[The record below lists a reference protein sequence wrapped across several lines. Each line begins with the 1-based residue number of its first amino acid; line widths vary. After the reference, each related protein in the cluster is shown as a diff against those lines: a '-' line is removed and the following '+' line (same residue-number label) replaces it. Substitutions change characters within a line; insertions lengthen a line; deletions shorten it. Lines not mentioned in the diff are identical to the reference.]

1 MGPPV
6 MRPIFLQRREDVKIL
21 QLGESKE
28 SGSGDDIDT
37 EDLGQAVMVQIERV
51 LEGEK
56 VIAIRMHNSSV
67 LDHVNV
73 FWRPSCCDVG
83 YDRLLKERPIAGEA
97 NEEWSG
103 FVDVRGGR
111 VVP

>member
-37 EDLGQAVMVQIERV
+37 EDLGQAVMV
-51 LEGEK
+51 
-56 VIAIRMHNSSV
+56 
-67 LDHVNV
+67 
-73 FWRPSCCDVG
+73 
-83 YDRLLKERPIAGEA
+83 
-97 NEEWSG
+97 
-103 FVDVRGGR
+103 
-111 VVP
+111 